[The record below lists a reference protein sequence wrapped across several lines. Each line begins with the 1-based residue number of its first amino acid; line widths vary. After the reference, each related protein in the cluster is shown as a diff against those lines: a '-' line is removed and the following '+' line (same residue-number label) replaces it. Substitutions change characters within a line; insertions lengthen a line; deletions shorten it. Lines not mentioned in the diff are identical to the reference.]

1 MTLAHIRAA
10 TAAFSSHRGTA
21 SPDVR
26 ADDAALDAI
35 ATVRAEQ
42 RSEALLLYLILTEK
56 TKRWGCGVTEQWVPE
71 CGATCRRVGLDDP
84 RPPGARRYHTRSPAG
99 PPVEPK
105 SP

>member
-10 TAAFSSHRGTA
+10 TAAFSSHPGTA

-56 TKRWGCGVTEQWVPE
+56 TPTRRAQGSSGVF
-71 CGATCRRVGLDDP
+71 ASSS
-84 RPPGARRYHTRSPAG
+84 TRSPLRVTG
-99 PPVEPK
+99 W
-105 SP
+105 